1 MSHDIRSAVLAA
13 IARIAP
19 EVDPAT
25 LKGDERLRQQVDI
38 DSMDFLNMVIDLH
51 RELGVD
57 IPESDY
63 GKLATVDDIVNYLN
77 ERVRSAS
84 ST

>member
-1 MSHDIRSAVLAA
+1 MSRDIRAAVLAA
-13 IARIAP
+13 ITRIAP

-57 IPESDY
+57 IPEADY
-63 GKLATVDDIVNYLN
+63 GKLATVDDIVNYLT
-77 ERVRSAS
+77 ERVRSAAG
-84 ST
+84 T

>member
-1 MSHDIRSAVLAA
+1 MSHDIRAAVLAA
-13 IARIAP
+13 ITRIAP

-57 IPESDY
+57 IPESD
-63 GKLATVDDIVNYLN
+63 
-77 ERVRSAS
+77 
-84 ST
+84 